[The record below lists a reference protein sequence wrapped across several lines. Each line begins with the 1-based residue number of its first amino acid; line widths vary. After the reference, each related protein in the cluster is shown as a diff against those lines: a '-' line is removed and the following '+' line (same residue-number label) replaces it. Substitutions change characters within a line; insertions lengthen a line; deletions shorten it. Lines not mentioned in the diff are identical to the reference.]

1 MWTHCVVRWCVVVEV
16 LRNDGPVERSER
28 WRSERRRRADR
39 IAVIGFFVLG

>member
-1 MWTHCVVRWCVVVEV
+1 VSRLE
-16 LRNDGPVERSER
+16 RRERSER